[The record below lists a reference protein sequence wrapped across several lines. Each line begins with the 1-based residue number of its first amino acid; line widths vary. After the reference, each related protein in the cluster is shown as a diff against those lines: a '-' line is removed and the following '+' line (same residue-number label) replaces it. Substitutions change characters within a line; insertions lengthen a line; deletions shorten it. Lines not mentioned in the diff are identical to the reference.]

1 MERRRSVLPNLSD
14 VVGGNAAAD
23 LADFFFCGQRL
34 SLFFNSIDHRF
45 DTMSRR
51 ALNARLGL
59 APCKTFFKPTRT
71 MPSAKTSL
79 VLVPRHLRCLWLF
92 DPLH

>member
-1 MERRRSVLPNLSD
+1 
-14 VVGGNAAAD
+14 
-23 LADFFFCGQRL
+23 
-34 SLFFNSIDHRF
+34 
-45 DTMSRR
+45 MSRR